1 MKSVLLTFGGFVW
14 IIFGLN
20 ASDFVYNGLP
30 PLYFFIYAF
39 LIFYPLAA
47 IIQLVVFKM
56 VALFNFYDSNQRF
69 NQKKIRIISFIL
81 LLLSTIAVWWI
92 KFWLLGV
99 IVIGSLLILQFSLY
113 LKYVFLKS
121 NHSTNP

>member
-20 ASDFVYNGLP
+20 ASDFVDNGLP
-30 PLYFFIYAF
+30 PMYLFMYAF

-47 IIQLVVFKM
+47 IIQVVVFKM
-56 VALFNFYDSNQRF
+56 VALFNFYGSNQRF
-69 NQKKIRIISFIL
+69 NQKKVRIISFIL

-113 LKYVFLKS
+113 LKYVFLK
-121 NHSTNP
+121 TNLSPNQ